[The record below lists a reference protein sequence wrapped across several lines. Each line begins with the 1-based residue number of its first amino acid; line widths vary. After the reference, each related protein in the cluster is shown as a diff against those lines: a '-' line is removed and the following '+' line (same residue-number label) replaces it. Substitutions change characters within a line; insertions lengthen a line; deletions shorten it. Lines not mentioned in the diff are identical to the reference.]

1 MTPPDRMR
9 RWVSPALMLITDRS
23 LLRGRPLEEVASQA
37 VDGGVTAVQLREKDL
52 SGCELDE
59 MAMTLRAVLQ
69 GRALVLINDR
79 ADVAA
84 ASGSDGVHLPE
95 RCLPVHAVRRLVGDG
110 CIVGHS
116 VHSVEAA
123 LQAEREGA
131 DYVQVGPVFAT
142 ESHPSTDP
150 GGVSLVSVVADAV
163 AVPVIAVGGIDAS
176 RVRDVIDAGADG
188 IAVIRAILTAE
199 DPAGAAGSLSAA
211 LHEAYAA

>member
-1 MTPPDRMR
+1 MR
-9 RWVSPALMLITDRS
+9 RWVTPALMLITDRS
-23 LLRGRPLEEVASQA
+23 LLGARSIEEVCSRA

-52 SGCELDE
+52 SGCDLYE

-110 CIVGHS
+110 CIVGRS

-123 LQAEREGA
+123 VQAEREGA
-131 DYVQVGPVFAT
+131 DYVQVGAVYAT
-142 ESHPSTDP
+142 ESHPDATP
-150 GGVSLVSVVADAV
+150 GGVDLVRAVADAV
-163 AVPVIAVGGIDAS
+163 TTPAIAVGGIDAS

-199 DPAGAAGSLSAA
+199 DPALAAMSLSTA
-211 LHEAYAA
+211 LREAYAA